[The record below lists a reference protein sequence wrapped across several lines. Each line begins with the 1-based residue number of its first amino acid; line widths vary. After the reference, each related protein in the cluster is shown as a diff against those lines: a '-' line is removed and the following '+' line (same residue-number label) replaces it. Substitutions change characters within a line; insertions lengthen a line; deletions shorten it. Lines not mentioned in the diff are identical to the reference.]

1 MASQAASFGLV
12 RLPENLRKK
21 MNSPEPLFSPSVTRG
36 ANGLHCMFS
45 PEDVPSEE
53 RGELQSINEE
63 YDFNTDTILSP
74 EKPAKHTRIDSRLPT
89 INDIRSPENNIKR
102 APMES
107 PYSIVSQSTIES
119 FKTAASIDML
129 SLPFIERCTSEE
141 KLDQIVRHLKEDG
154 NYPSLLW
161 SAEQRLAVIRE
172 KWNQANQF
180 RSSSELR
187 GHVDSF
193 MVKEKS
199 GADHEVSL
207 QMSLSTDYDEETV
220 SPVNQIF
227 VSKPLV
233 AADMSEYKTKDE
245 VHHLEEMIKKLEMRY
260 ARECKLNESTIRTL
274 NNAIEATEQ
283 KSQRLQNEVNAI
295 KNENVELYR
304 MVKEKSEEVNKVQ
317 ASLSGSESLKHELL
331 SQINQLKTQLAEAE
345 RKALDRTYPRKI
357 HSLEKLLQSAQES
370 IREVQLERDS
380 MLKGIFQMQGKDIP
394 SKVSHIAFPCY
405 FCSVA
410 DSLRR

>member
-1 MASQAASFGLV
+1 MASHAASLGLV
-12 RLPENLRKK
+12 RLPKNLRKK
-21 MNSPEPLFSPSVTRG
+21 MNCPDPLFSPSVTRG

-53 RGELQSINEE
+53 RGELQSINEK
-63 YDFNTDTILSP
+63 YVSNTDAILSP
-74 EKPAKHTRIDSRLPT
+74 EKPAKHTRIDGRLPT
-89 INDIRSPENNIKR
+89 INNIRSPENLIKR
-102 APMES
+102 SQIES
-107 PYSIVSQSTIES
+107 PNSIVSQSTIES

-172 KWNQANQF
+172 KSNQPDQS
-180 RSSSELR
+180 RLSSELR
-187 GHVDSF
+187 RQ
-193 MVKEKS
+193 S
-199 GADHEVSL
+199 GADHEISL
-207 QMSLSTDYDEETV
+207 QMSLSTDSDEDTM
-220 SPVNQIF
+220 SPVNQIY
-227 VSKPLV
+227 VSKPQVSAGLF
-233 AADMSEYKTKDE
+233 EYKAKDE
-245 VHHLEEMIKKLEMRY
+245 VQHLEEMIKKLEIRY

-304 MVKEKSEEVNKVQ
+304 LVKEKSEEVDKVQ
-317 ASLSGSESLKHELL
+317 TSLSGSESLKHELL
-331 SQINQLKTQLAEAE
+331 SQIHQLKTQLAEAE

-380 MLKGIFQMQGKDIP
+380 MLKGIVQMQGKDVP
-394 SKVSHIAFPCY
+394 SKVGRIAFILFY
-405 FCSVA
+405 
-410 DSLRR
+410 LQRR